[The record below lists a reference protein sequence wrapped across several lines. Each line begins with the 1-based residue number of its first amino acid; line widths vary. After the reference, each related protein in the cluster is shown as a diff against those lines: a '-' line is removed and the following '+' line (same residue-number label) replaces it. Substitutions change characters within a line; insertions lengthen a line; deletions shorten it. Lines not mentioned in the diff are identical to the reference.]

1 MSFEQRLA
9 NLGISPELPEGEI
22 AVRLKALQDKFL
34 TEQQTMLE
42 AYQRELNDRKL
53 KSECVGRSRGAPHS
67 T

>member
-53 KSECVGRSRGAPHS
+53 KSE
-67 T
+67 